1 MATTIFDRAPRL
13 ARVLRLGISSGAAT
27 MVDTALLFVLVHATG
42 FAPGPAAL
50 LGSLAGGAVN
60 FAINRRWVFAVGGGW
75 LGQALRYF
83 AIVVGGGAVVS
94 AAAVAA
100 LCALGLPLL
109 IAKGAAVLITMAAWT
124 YPMAS
129 RVVFAPG
136 VRSEP
141 TVPAPLSA

>member
-1 MATTIFDRAPRL
+1 MTTTRQRYPRL
-13 ARVLRLGISSGAAT
+13 ARVLRLGVSSGVAT
-27 MVDTALLFVLVHATG
+27 LVDTAILFALVHAIG

-60 FAINRRWVFAVGGGW
+60 FAINRRWVFTSAVAGW
-75 LGQALRYF
+75 IGQALRYF
-83 AIVVGGGAVVS
+83 AIVVAGGAVVS

-109 IAKGAAVLITMAAWT
+109 VAKAAAVLITMAAWT

-129 RVVFAPG
+129 RVVFTPAVP
-136 VRSEP
+136 SEP
-141 TVPAPLSA
+141 TASAPMSA